1 MSNKKEIVRTKE
13 SSKNNIIWLY
23 GGHQRIIDRTLIR
36 LMNWGSKESDKIRR
50 SLGLKLSDF
59 IIPVLAFPKKSR
71 FKIIEYLSKFE
82 NATIIVAGSV
92 GDIKQKDIVDLYENG
107 EVYWI
112 EPPRYQFY
120 FDMADATDS
129 INHLQYEQEQV
140 KWIEFLNEY
149 FEKVNILL

>member
-1 MSNKKEIVRTKE
+1 MSDTKEIIRTKD

-23 GGHQRIIDRTLIR
+23 GGHQRIIDQTLIR
-36 LMNWGSKESDKIRR
+36 LMHWGSKESNKIRK

-59 IIPVLAFPKKSR
+59 IIPVLAFPKKPR
-71 FKIIEYLSKFE
+71 FKIIEYLLKFE

-92 GDIKQKDIVDLYENG
+92 GDLKQKDMIDLYKNG

-112 EPPRYQFY
+112 EPSRSQFY
-120 FDMADATDS
+120 IDMASATDS